1 MASLKT
7 FDSPVE
13 KKRIDFATMGEYINY
28 LELKVE
34 YQSMKQKMEKIKAK
48 LKGTTQTDENP
59 AEETGQ
65 VGGQEEEEEEENAA
79 DVTEV
84 EEDESFSFL
93 KGHQDAKNP
102 GKLEIGNQRYLSVK
116 TGKIENGFVYNY
128 FCAQRKAYKGG
139 KVCRATLT
147 VETNEDGS
155 DPWPLVKTGLPP
167 WGGWVVSHIWE
178 TFLKKFFSWRPFL
191 ISTHVK

>member
-1 MASLKT
+1 
-7 FDSPVE
+7 
-13 KKRIDFATMGEYINY
+13 
-28 LELKVE
+28 
-34 YQSMKQKMEKIKAK
+34 MKQKMEKIKAK
-48 LKGTTQTDENP
+48 LQGTTQTDENP

-65 VGGQEEEEEEENAA
+65 VGGQEEEENAA

-93 KGHQDAKNP
+93 KGHQDAKNL
-102 GKLEIGNQRYLSVK
+102 GKLVIGNQRYLSIK

-128 FCAQRKAYKGG
+128 FCAQRKADKGG

-155 DPWPLVKTGLPP
+155 DPWPLVKTSLRPPP
-167 WGGWVVSHIWE
+167 WVGWMGSHISE
-178 TFLKKFFSWRPFL
+178 NFL
-191 ISTHVK
+191 

>member
-1 MASLKT
+1 
-7 FDSPVE
+7 
-13 KKRIDFATMGEYINY
+13 MGEYINY

-48 LKGTTQTDENP
+48 LKGTTQTDKNP

-65 VGGQEEEEEEENAA
+65 VGGQEEEEEEEENAA

-102 GKLEIGNQRYLSVK
+102 GKLVIGNQRYLSVK
-116 TGKIENGFVYNY
+116 TGKIENGFVYIY
-128 FCAQRKAYKGG
+128 FWQADTGG

-155 DPWPLVKTGLPP
+155 DPWPLIKNALHPV
-167 WGGWVVSHIWE
+167 GGWVHTFGKNFPKKVFFLE
-178 TFLKKFFSWRPFL
+178 TFPY
-191 ISTHVK
+191 

>member
-1 MASLKT
+1 
-7 FDSPVE
+7 
-13 KKRIDFATMGEYINY
+13 MGEYINY

-48 LKGTTQTDENP
+48 LKGTMQTGKNP

-65 VGGQEEEEEEENAA
+65 VGGQEEEEEEEENSAG
-79 DVTEV
+79 VTEV

-102 GKLEIGNQRYLSVK
+102 GKLVIGNQRYLSVK

-155 DPWPLVKTGLPP
+155 DPWPLVKTALRPPP
-167 WGGWVVSHIWE
+167 WGGWVGSHIWE
-178 TFLKKFFSWRPFL
+178 SFPKK
-191 ISTHVK
+191 HVLWKASLN

>member
-1 MASLKT
+1 
-7 FDSPVE
+7 
-13 KKRIDFATMGEYINY
+13 
-28 LELKVE
+28 
-34 YQSMKQKMEKIKAK
+34 MEKIKAK
-48 LKGTTQTDENP
+48 LKGTTQTDKNP

-102 GKLEIGNQRYLSVK
+102 GKLVIGNQRYLSVK

-155 DPWPLVKTGLPP
+155 DPWPLVKTALHPGV
-167 WGGWVVSHIWE
+167 GGWVHTFGK
-178 TFLKKFFSWRPFL
+178 TFLKKFFLGDLPL
-191 ISTHVK
+191 LVYM